1 VQVQATAA
9 AAQSRKSRRRNTER
23 GMYMPMLPGIDP
35 ASGAT
40 QCIVHAVSRQPILPA
55 GQFLGPWNLEAPQRI
70 FWTTRGMPS
79 TGPAASSCGSGEA
92 LKIQPAPPG
101 MPFGVHIDVITSM
114 ANVLGPVPGV
124 DVMAKRSQG
133 WVKCEDRL
141 PYYRGSSCSLP
152 LPRLH
157 D

>member
-101 MPFGVHIDVITSM
+101 MPFGVHIGDRCNYIHGQC
-114 ANVLGPVPGV
+114 LGPRPG
-124 DVMAKRSQG
+124 G
-133 WVKCEDRL
+133 
-141 PYYRGSSCSLP
+141 
-152 LPRLH
+152 
-157 D
+157 